1 MIDPTGFA
9 ENLAL
14 RKESARQTLRVASK
28 EELHALIAE
37 LFPPDTVHPF
47 YEPFSQFIEEHRSE
61 TAVRGETSD
70 GCGTCTPASA

>member
-1 MIDPTGFA
+1 MIDPAGFA

-37 LFPPDTVHPF
+37 LFADSVHRTRKTTRF
-47 YEPFSQFIEEHRSE
+47 R
-61 TAVRGETSD
+61 
-70 GCGTCTPASA
+70 C